1 MKKNIN
7 DFDFFDKKVLLR
19 LDLNVPIKDK
29 VIEST
34 KRIDEAIPTIKA
46 LIDKNARITIVSHLG
61 KPDGKVVSE
70 LSLEPVYNYLKQ
82 KLPTKVYFSKN
93 VANNEMNEE
102 VNKLKNG
109 EVLVLENIRFYPE
122 EELND
127 DEFSKKLASPFDIF
141 ILDAF
146 GTSHRKH
153 ASTYGVAKYLDSGIG
168 LLVEKELSY
177 LQNIFEEG
185 KHPILAIL
193 GGAKVKDKLKVIDN
207 LLDKVDVM
215 IIGGG
220 MSYTFFKALKG
231 EVGKSL
237 VDDEQLDYCYNM
249 VKKAIDNNV
258 KLLLPIDNVCSA
270 DLNGEKVKQLPNI
283 KMDKNLMAL
292 DIGCKTIKLYKK
304 AIKKARTIII
314 NGPMGVFENEKFSN
328 GTKEILKAIAK
339 NKRAV
344 KVAGGGDTIF
354 AIEKFKFENGFNHL
368 STGGG
373 ASLKLLEG
381 NGLVAINNIK
391 NKGEENE

>member
-220 MSYTFFKALKG
+220 MSYTFIKALKG

-292 DIGCKTIKLYKK
+292 DIGSKTIKLYKK